1 MMHLLLAGLALLVVL
16 VALTALY
23 FLYSP
28 APKPPQ
34 LKGSLTKEVLDV
46 KGRSRTYQAYIPR
59 SLPFGAPLVIVLH
72 GTGQTGGAIRKWT
85 NSEFDALAD
94 RNQFA
99 VAYPDGYKG
108 GWNDCRREG
117 VTPSKKENI
126 DDVAFISAIIRELES
141 KVGIASN
148 RLYLFGFSN
157 GGQMSFRL
165 IAQLPGRFSGV
176 VLVGAQLPTP
186 ENMLCTF
193 TAVPPVALFAGT
205 KDPIVPYS
213 GGKVSF
219 FGFKSFGNVLSAQ
232 DTAIALA
239 RLHGEDTIPAEV
251 STQGESR
258 RQSWS
263 LDARVV
269 VRLVTIERGGHTVP
283 QPGFRYPRIMGRTS
297 QTINVPVETVQFF
310 GIGQ

>member
-1 MMHLLLAGLALLVVL
+1 MTHLLLAGLALIVLLVT
-16 VALTALY
+16 LTALY

-28 APKPPQ
+28 TPKPPQ
-34 LKGSLTKEVLDV
+34 LKGSIKKEVLDV
-46 KGRSRTYQAYIPR
+46 QGRSRTYQAYIPR
-59 SLPFGAPLVIVLH
+59 SLPVGAPLVIVLH
-72 GTGQTGGAIRKWT
+72 GTGQTGDAIRKWT
-85 NSEFDALAD
+85 NSEFDVLAD
-94 RNQFA
+94 QNQFA

-126 DDVAFISAIIRELES
+126 DDVAFISAIILELES
-141 KVGIASN
+141 NVGIASN

-165 IAQLPGRFSGV
+165 MAHLPGRFSGV

-193 TAVPPVALFAGT
+193 TAVPPVVLFAGT

-232 DTAIALA
+232 ETAIALA
-239 RLHGEDTIPAEV
+239 RLHGEDTIAAEAT
-251 STQGESR
+251 TQGELH

-263 LDARVV
+263 RDGRVV
-269 VRLVTIERGGHTVP
+269 VRLVTVEGGGHTVP
-283 QPGFRYPRIMGRTS
+283 QPSFRYPRIMGRTS
-297 QTINVPVETVQFF
+297 QTVNVAVETVRFF

>member
-1 MMHLLLAGLALLVVL
+1 MMHLFLAGLALLVVL
-16 VALTALY
+16 FALTALY

-28 APKPPQ
+28 TPKPPQ

-46 KGRSRTYQAYIPR
+46 QGRSRTYQAYIPR
-59 SLPFGAPLVIVLH
+59 SLPVDAPLVIVLH

-94 RNQFA
+94 QNQFA

-126 DDVAFISAIIRELES
+126 DDVAFISAIIPELES

-165 IAQLPGRFSGV
+165 MAQLPGRFSGV
-176 VLVGAQLPTP
+176 ALVGAQLPTL

-213 GGKVSF
+213 GGRVFF
-219 FGFKSFGNVLSAQ
+219 FGFKSFGDVLSAQ

-239 RLHGEDTIPAEV
+239 RLHGKDTIPAEA
-251 STQGESR
+251 STQR
-258 RQSWS
+258 
-263 LDARVV
+263 
-269 VRLVTIERGGHTVP
+269 
-283 QPGFRYPRIMGRTS
+283 
-297 QTINVPVETVQFF
+297 ETRSH
-310 GIGQ
+310 GMAGSS